1 MADWDPL
8 VVKLTMQWHREV
20 AISVRATEF
29 YVLINIQLQI
39 AGFEASISFR
49 EERRRARAGSA
60 RMFLTV
66 PIDCIAWRI
75 RYVTLMTKRC
85 ISSGCTKGDVFDSTC
100 RSCMSLSGIS
110 SALPLQTTTE
120 LLTKGLISDRGSELS
135 RADAASTPSHQASS
149 VPEEDVGHK

>member
-8 VVKLTMQWHREV
+8 FVKLMMQWHREV
-20 AISVRATEF
+20 AISVRASES
-29 YVLINIQLQI
+29 YVRSTFNYRLQL
-39 AGFEASISFR
+39 S
-49 EERRRARAGSA
+49 RARAGAA

-85 ISSGCTKGDVFDSTC
+85 IISGYTKGDVFDSTC

-110 SALPLQTTTE
+110 SSLLLQTTTE